1 MVKSTFCVSIN
12 AEKLTSCNEELLL
25 SEMSEYESSDY
36 EYFVS
41 ASESPVSNRDSVFG
55 EAVASLSSIY
65 PSTLEK
71 ITDNDT
77 TETTH

>member
-1 MVKSTFCVSIN
+1 
-12 AEKLTSCNEELLL
+12 
-25 SEMSEYESSDY
+25 MSEYESSDY